1 MSAWGYP
8 DKTIAIEAITKN
20 RAIVL
25 AKGSINKHFGRDINV
40 RVSVEIDLGNK

>member
-20 RAIVL
+20 RAIAL
-25 AKGSINKHFGRDINV
+25 AKVSINKHFGRDIKV
-40 RVSVEIDLGNK
+40 QISVEIER